1 MTSPAPPTEA
11 LDPIGL
17 LFGASGPVFLIL
29 WSLMAAAAASWMIIF
44 LKWRQLRRWE
54 VAEASLRAAV
64 GNRPDPVTLE
74 AGAKAHPDAL
84 GADLVRTLLAITDT
98 PDLLRPSC
106 EDALT
111 DLQIRAG
118 RLMTFLSSVGA
129 VAPFVGLLGTVY
141 GIMDAFLRIGR
152 EKSASLPVVAPAIGE
167 ALIVTAVG
175 LFAAIPA
182 VIGYNF
188 LMRRVDD
195 LLARIRAQSTVW
207 IQVLERPRKDG

>member
-1 MTSPAPPTEA
+1 MIAPAPATETI
-11 LDPIGL
+11 DPIGL
-17 LFGASGPVFLIL
+17 LFGASGPVFIIL

-54 VAEASLRAAV
+54 AAELDLRAAV
-64 GNRPDPVTLE
+64 GETPDPGLLE
-74 AGAKAHPDAL
+74 RGRKAHPDAL
-84 GADLVRTLLAITDT
+84 GADLLGQIGRVADT
-98 PDLLRPSC
+98 PDLLKPRC

-188 LMRRVDD
+188 LMRRIDD
-195 LLARIRAQSTVW
+195 LVARIRTQSTIW
-207 IQVLERPRKDG
+207 IQVLERPRKEG